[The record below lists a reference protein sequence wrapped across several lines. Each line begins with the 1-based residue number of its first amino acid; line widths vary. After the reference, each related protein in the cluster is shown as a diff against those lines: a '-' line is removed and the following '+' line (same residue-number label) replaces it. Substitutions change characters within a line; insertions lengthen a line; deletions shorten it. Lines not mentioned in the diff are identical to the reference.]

1 MRFQPMARRVNK
13 IPYFTYSTKELSM
26 RPYFGASGIFYLLYS
41 FLVKGTAYAPN
52 SKGGWYIKPN
62 YRGTIYAL

>member
-1 MRFQPMARRVNK
+1 MRFQPMARRVSK

-26 RPYFGASGIFYLLYS
+26 RPYIGASGYS

-52 SKGGWYIKPN
+52 
-62 YRGTIYAL
+62 

>member
-1 MRFQPMARRVNK
+1 MRFQTLARRVSK
-13 IPYFTYSTKELSM
+13 IPYFMFRTKELSM
-26 RPYFGASGIFYLLYS
+26 RPYIGASGIYLLLYC

-52 SKGGWYIKPN
+52 SKGGWYIKAY